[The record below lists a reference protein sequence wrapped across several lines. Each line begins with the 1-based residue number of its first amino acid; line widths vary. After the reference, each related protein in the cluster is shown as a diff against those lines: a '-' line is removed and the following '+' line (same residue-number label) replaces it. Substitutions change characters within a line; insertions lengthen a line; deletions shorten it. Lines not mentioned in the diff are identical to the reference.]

1 MDDPSLGHNDIVDA
15 TTKCLAHDDSIRNA
29 ITVILLINSSK
40 TIFISYLSVLE
51 NNTYSFFHSQNN
63 KHKSEK
69 FLLQYDLG
77 MERCL
82 GTIFLHTT
90 LGARW
95 SKR

>member
-1 MDDPSLGHNDIVDA
+1 MDDPCLDHNDILDA
-15 TTKCLAHDDSIRNA
+15 TAKYLAHDDSIRNA
-29 ITVILLINSSK
+29 ITVNSSK
-40 TIFISYLSVLE
+40 TIFIRYLSLLE

-82 GTIFLHTT
+82 GTILLHTT
-90 LGARW
+90 LGTRW